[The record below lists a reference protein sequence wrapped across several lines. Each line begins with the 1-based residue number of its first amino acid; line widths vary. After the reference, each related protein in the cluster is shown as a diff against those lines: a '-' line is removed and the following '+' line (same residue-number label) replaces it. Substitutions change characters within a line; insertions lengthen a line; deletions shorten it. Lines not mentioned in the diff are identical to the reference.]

1 MNSLQCNF
9 QVMHLKESVAT
20 FSLPVPAPRKIV
32 SKNVEQV
39 RQPLAPASADSPVL
53 NLDFVDNMNN
63 QEGEGMTLF
72 LKTSKFFAC

>member
-1 MNSLQCNF
+1 
-9 QVMHLKESVAT
+9 MHLKESVAT

-39 RQPLAPASADSPVL
+39 RQALAPASADSPVL

-72 LKTSKFFAC
+72 LITSKFFAC